1 MILSRI
7 PSRGRLLIS
16 RRQLTVWACTFGVG
30 VLFLFAWE
38 LASRAG
44 TIDSVF
50 YSKPT
55 DIVVRLWQDL
65 LGAEVYGRTIYEQIW
80 ITTEAV
86 LIGYVAGAA
95 GGVLVGFAVG
105 RSKWL
110 SRALE
115 PYILTFYAIPKIA
128 IALLFIL
135 ILGIG
140 LESKVAIV
148 AMESFF
154 ILFMSTIRGVLEID
168 EQLVQIARIMVFAP
182 HGPRPHPDA
191 RLAARH
197 LLGAAAGRSVRRH
210 RRRARRVHRIEPR
223 LGLAGSLLG
232 FVTRRDRSLHRDRH
246 PGRTHLAPYTDR
258 FPFCRGNGPLA
269 AEEPGTAHRLGASGR
284 RPGAG
289 GREMTLS
296 APTVPDVAL
305 HCPDTVE
312 EVLALLAAHGEDAKL
327 VAGGTAFTILWRAG
341 LLSAGH
347 LVACTRLPG
356 LDGITVDGDIVTLGA
371 LARLRSTEVSG
382 EVRSRLP
389 VLTAALGHVG
399 NLRVRNAAT
408 WGGNVAEA
416 DNTSDLAC

>member
-115 PYILTFYAIPKIA
+115 PYILTFYAIPKIS
-128 IALLFIL
+128 IAPLFIL

-168 EQLVQIARIMVFAP
+168 EQLVQIARIMGASRRTVLGRILMPASLPAIFSGLQLAVPFAVI
-182 HGPRPHPDA
+182 GAVLGEYIASNRGLGWLVLYSGSSLDA
-191 RLAARH
+191 TGLFTAIVILVALTW
-197 LLGAAAGRSVRRH
+197 LLTQIVSRSVVAMAPWLPRNQGRRIDSE
-210 RRRARRVHRIEPR
+210 RRVGDREP
-223 LGLAGSLLG
+223 
-232 FVTRRDRSLHRDRH
+232 
-246 PGRTHLAPYTDR
+246 
-258 FPFCRGNGPLA
+258 
-269 AEEPGTAHRLGASGR
+269 
-284 RPGAG
+284 
-289 GREMTLS
+289 
-296 APTVPDVAL
+296 
-305 HCPDTVE
+305 
-312 EVLALLAAHGEDAKL
+312 EV
-327 VAGGTAFTILWRAG
+327 
-341 LLSAGH
+341 
-347 LVACTRLPG
+347 
-356 LDGITVDGDIVTLGA
+356 
-371 LARLRSTEVSG
+371 
-382 EVRSRLP
+382 VR
-389 VLTAALGHVG
+389 
-399 NLRVRNAAT
+399 
-408 WGGNVAEA
+408 
-416 DNTSDLAC
+416 